1 MINLKAEEWLHFA
14 PAVNREEDDPLAQY
28 RVELF
33 RERRKTKDFMRAIT
47 PDVPLGHRYQSRDVY
62 EYRQTKFVPPE
73 DFPVTFEQYIVG
85 DTVACI
91 DVVEHKAS
99 FIHFPQ
105 LADGQRNVFSTMWNT
120 AGEVIGVENAIVA
133 EKEQIPLFTNMV
145 SALRDYFL
153 GAKAIALLFSCFIL
167 AIVVTH
173 MLYIHNVSLNT
184 ERVRERVKAI
194 AATAAPQFDYR
205 DIDAV
210 QDMSD
215 VGKEEYKKMVRG
227 LIEIKDQNPNIEY
240 SYIMR
245 ATADPYYFE
254 FVADADS
261 LSLIGQSDLNEDGLV
276 NDVVSPGQL
285 WLESNPDTS
294 AIHLAK
300 NAKLPAADPEPIFDE
315 WGVWISGHAP
325 IFDPNGN
332 VVAILGVDMFAE
344 SVNELNDKTFNYFA
358 TLSTFFVIFILLGYF
373 SFLRGFKTN

>member
-1 MINLKAEEWLHFA
+1 
-14 PAVNREEDDPLAQY
+14 
-28 RVELF
+28 
-33 RERRKTKDFMRAIT
+33 
-47 PDVPLGHRYQSRDVY
+47 
-62 EYRQTKFVPPE
+62 
-73 DFPVTFEQYIVG
+73 
-85 DTVACI
+85 
-91 DVVEHKAS
+91 
-99 FIHFPQ
+99 
-105 LADGQRNVFSTMWNT
+105 
-120 AGEVIGVENAIVA
+120 
-133 EKEQIPLFTNMV
+133 
-145 SALRDYFL
+145 
-153 GAKAIALLFSCFIL
+153 
-167 AIVVTH
+167 
-173 MLYIHNVSLNT
+173 
-184 ERVRERVKAI
+184 
-194 AATAAPQFDYR
+194 
-205 DIDAV
+205 
-210 QDMSD
+210 
-215 VGKEEYKKMVRG
+215 MVRG